1 MPVSETLPA
10 HVLMVGHFFCANVG
24 IVRPDALAP
33 SEVISLYAPSLHPL
47 AGADPG
53 EANRPVSRHPRPEP
67 ERPQG
72 RRRAGFM
79 RRDDCGAVL

>member
-1 MPVSETLPA
+1 MSETLPA

-53 EANRPVSRHPRPEP
+53 EANRPVSSTLRFGGPARK
-67 ERPQG
+67 
-72 RRRAGFM
+72 
-79 RRDDCGAVL
+79 VTLL